1 MPRDYYEVLG
11 VPKTASE
18 DEIKKSYRKLARQ
31 YHPDRNPGDKQAE
44 TRFKEVQDAYDILS
58 DKKKREQYD
67 RFGFVGPGEGPGG
80 FPGGTTFH
88 WGGGPGG
95 GAQVDP
101 AQFEEILRQFGG
113 LGGFGGFGA
122 AGGRR
127 TRGARRPAAPAPQE
141 AHEVTIPFD
150 TAARGGSLSLDVGG
164 RQIDVRIP
172 PGVSDGQTMR
182 LAGQGPDGED
192 LFIKLRVGPHPY
204 FKREGNDVILE
215 VPLTVSEAA
224 LGTTVEVPTPDG
236 TRLGVKVPPGTSSGA
251 RLRLRGRGIKGGDQ
265 YIEIKVVVPPAKD
278 ERSRQL
284 MEEFARL
291 HPLNPR
297 AGLPWS

>member
-1 MPRDYYEVLG
+1 MVRNGTSRRLWRWDAYARNHSASTSIATSTSFSTSLRPSDYSPDSDLEDSYLG
-11 VPKTASE
+11 ATAS
-18 DEIKKSYRKLARQ
+18 LAK
-31 YHPDRNPGDKQAE
+31 HTGA
-44 TRFKEVQDAYDILS
+44 FKFLLAYTLS
-58 DKKKREQYD
+58 RHQ
-67 RFGFVGPGEGPGG
+67 
-80 FPGGTTFH
+80 
-88 WGGGPGG
+88 
-95 GAQVDP
+95 
-101 AQFEEILRQFGG
+101 
-113 LGGFGGFGA
+113 
-122 AGGRR
+122 
-127 TRGARRPAAPAPQE
+127 
-141 AHEVTIPFD
+141 VTIPFD

-192 LFIKLRVGPHPY
+192 LFIKLRIGPHPY

-236 TRLGVKVPPGTSSGA
+236 SRLGVKVPPGTSSGA